1 MDAFFAFL
9 DEPILLALHRLA
21 LSCGAFFTPF
31 LRFVSLLAEHGIG
44 PILLSLCLCFFKKTR
59 RAGAGALLSLLL
71 GVVCT
76 NLILKNLVARPR
88 PFADPTGLYYA
99 FWQSAGAVQAGG
111 FSFPSGH
118 VTATAAVTV
127 ALFLFSKRKK
137 IFWPVLL
144 AVPLMALSR
153 CYLMVHYPSDVL
165 FGALSGTLA
174 AFLSFFLLRFLQD
187 RYPAFCRFLSPA
199 GGREEPPKRP

>member
-71 GVVCT
+71 GAVCT

-99 FWQSAGAVQAGG
+99 FWQSAGAVQASVTAS
-111 FSFPSGH
+111 SFPACAPFEGAERSALARKARSRSVSDASGLDSS
-118 VTATAAVTV
+118 V
-127 ALFLFSKRKK
+127 
-137 IFWPVLL
+137 
-144 AVPLMALSR
+144 
-153 CYLMVHYPSDVL
+153 
-165 FGALSGTLA
+165 
-174 AFLSFFLLRFLQD
+174 
-187 RYPAFCRFLSPA
+187 
-199 GGREEPPKRP
+199 